1 MINIIDYVHAHFWFI
16 LLIHFIISLFLSII
30 EAIYVTKRFKLM
42 DKKDKDK
49 LKLLFDKNIFYKFL
63 FNFSLHKNNQISS
76 FLWFLVLNFSMFFLG
91 YIASVW
97 IAVFLVNVKYET
109 LNIKTE
115 VINLEEFKYSF
126 ININRIF
133 GESSILRTI
142 LNESVPLTKRLQA
155 FSAITAQISPFSISI
170 IKQTL
175 TSNNDEIR
183 LYAYSI
189 LNNLETKI
197 SDTLS
202 KALITFENSKKDEE
216 KYNAAKEIAFLYW
229 EQLYINLADQALEEV
244 FIKNIK
250 RYSTLAIEYF
260 EKVKNEE
267 VLFSLLILQGK
278 LLLKEGDYKSAL
290 EVFRKAEKLNE
301 SSISLVPYMAEV
313 YYQFKDFDKVR
324 ELLNKNK
331 EFMFNQKLYPII
343 YQWSE

>member
-1 MINIIDYVHAHFWFI
+1 MIDIFDYMHKYFGFV
-16 LLIHFIISLFLSII
+16 LLIHFGISVFLSII
-30 EAIYVTKRFKLM
+30 EAVYVTKRFKLK
-42 DKKDKDK
+42 DEKDKEK
-49 LKLLFDKNIFYKFL
+49 LKLLFDKSKLYKFL
-63 FNFSLHKNNQISS
+63 FKFSLHKNNQVSA
-76 FLWFLVLNFSMFFLG
+76 FFWFLILNFSMFFLG
-91 YIASVW
+91 YIASIW
-97 IAVFLVNVKYET
+97 IAIFLVNVKYEAIH
-109 LNIKTE
+109 IKTE
-115 VINLEEFKYSF
+115 IINLEEFKYSVV
-126 ININRIF
+126 NINRIF

-142 LNESVPLTKRLQA
+142 LNENVPLSKRLQA
-155 FSAITAQISPFSISI
+155 FSSITAQISPFSISI

-175 TSNNDEIR
+175 TSHNDEIR

-197 SDTLS
+197 SDALS
-202 KALITFENSKKDEE
+202 KELMTFENSKKDEK

-250 RYSTLAIEYF
+250 KYSSLAIKYF
-260 EKVKNEE
+260 EKINNEE

-278 LLLKEGDYKSAL
+278 LFLKEGDYKSAL
-290 EVFRKAEKLNE
+290 EVFKKAEKINNK
-301 SSISLVPYMAEV
+301 SISLVPYMAEV
-313 YYQFKDFDKVR
+313 YYQFKDFKKVK

>member
-1 MINIIDYVHAHFWFI
+1 
-16 LLIHFIISLFLSII
+16 
-30 EAIYVTKRFKLM
+30 
-42 DKKDKDK
+42 
-49 LKLLFDKNIFYKFL
+49 
-63 FNFSLHKNNQISS
+63 
-76 FLWFLVLNFSMFFLG
+76 
-91 YIASVW
+91 
-97 IAVFLVNVKYET
+97 
-109 LNIKTE
+109 
-115 VINLEEFKYSF
+115 
-126 ININRIF
+126 
-133 GESSILRTI
+133 

-278 LLLKEGDYKSAL
+278 LLLKEGNYKSAL